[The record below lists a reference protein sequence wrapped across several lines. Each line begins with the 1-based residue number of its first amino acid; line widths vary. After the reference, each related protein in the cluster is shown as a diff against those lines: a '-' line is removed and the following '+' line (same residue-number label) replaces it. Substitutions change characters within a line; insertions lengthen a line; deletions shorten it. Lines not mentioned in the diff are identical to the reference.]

1 MQAVISGLRTQH
13 QARQVDELLRS
24 QADVIAVRTDFNTRN
39 LMMQIKPA
47 STMDQAQ
54 LRGAL
59 EHLGLGLRC
68 YQRGPAGGF
77 QAMDPR
83 DCPENE

>member
-1 MQAVISGLRTQH
+1 MQAVITGLRAPH
-13 QARQVDELLRS
+13 QARQVDDLLRTH
-24 QADVIAVRTDFNTRN
+24 ADVIAVRTDFNTRN

-47 STMDQAQ
+47 STMDQTQ
-54 LRGAL
+54 LRSAL

-68 YQRGPAGGF
+68 FQRGPASGF
-77 QAMDPR
+77 QAWDPR